1 MSEVVLTRLT
11 VAKLVAGL
19 TETRNKA
26 CCLGIK
32 HFPHQNPL
40 IFLIAFPKFVSFI
53 SVV

>member
-32 HFPHQNPL
+32 HFPHPKSIN
-40 IFLIAFPKFVSFI
+40 FPYCVSQI
-53 SVV
+53 R